1 MADSEE
7 TLFSLQ
13 ADPSGVLDA
22 FQLIVEAVDELVQSI
37 NGLASGLGSLDD
49 LATAMQ
55 DVAGSAGEAGAA
67 AGEMGARMAEAS
79 AESEG
84 LFSQLGDLGEGMMG
98 VAERAGEMAGAFIEF
113 QAIGDLINTVHNFVS
128 SMFDMNSSFQKLN
141 VTLTNFVGAQQA
153 ADITN
158 WAKNFAQTVPF
169 TTEAVQQAVV
179 AVTALGQNAEQV
191 VPALVTV
198 ASQMGVSLP
207 TASQALLDAQNN
219 LWRMME
225 RDLHITKDQLVEF
238 GLDVNDGAQGIK
250 DTLIPA
256 FEKFASTKFPNATSD
271 YMHTLAGETAE
282 LNDKLQLLAATMGQ
296 PLFDLFQQTAG
307 EALDWLN
314 SHQDDVDHFATL
326 VGQDLAQG
334 FKDLGAAIQ
343 FAWPFLQDVYQI
355 ASGLVSGSFSV
366 LMDLVKG
373 GAQAWKDLSG
383 GMQTVVVPF
392 QGIATAAGNFKTG
405 MSGTPEMVSGFT
417 TQLQNLQGPLT
428 PVKQMLE
435 GLGTDLQNIVKWFEP
450 IPGKTQM
457 VTEKVKEWVDTGDGM
472 GKWVSVTKQVNEV
485 TPGQDSPF
493 VQWLKSIGDAF
504 AQGFGDDSKHT
515 KLQELAQALDDLVK
529 ALTGL
534 ASDSGKQATGALQGL
549 AEAIGGAASH
559 LADFFGSLQKSKE
572 ELTLFKGILEI
583 LRDLLAAKLLVSVLA
598 FAGKGLG
605 ALIDGG
611 TSVLGVFGK
620 LIKQQSD
627 WLNQQ
632 EAALEPTEQTGEA
645 IQQTGEE
652 AQTAADEGIQAA
664 TEGMQQLSLQVQTTG
679 QRFGTMPEQILSAEE
694 AFQQFA
700 EGSVN
705 GLREALL
712 SLQEQKDA
720 LGEDFSGTFS
730 GQVVDADSALTTFSE
745 RGVVNA
751 ETGLD
756 DLKTKEATVGDFTQ
770 TTFVQEI
777 GTGQAALTDIQTV
790 GVANAKAGLDDL
802 KTEEGT
808 VADYTQTTFATEM
821 EVGTTAIANEGDAAS
836 TSAGQLTS
844 DLAPAEKNAGEAA
857 TTAIGTPGSQSGG
870 GLGILGLF
878 FALQWLGQEMQQF
891 DTTVGNSIADWMK
904 KQFNNMGLSDTWS
917 DGFKKANDQ
926 VALNQKQM
934 EGLMNQG
941 IQDAINFANSVNES
955 FAGIDTGATSQQLYN
970 ILNAAQVTFDG
981 IKNSAQ
987 SNLGSVESILGS
999 TFSNLTGQGYTWGN
1013 AFTQAFA
1020 NGIASALGSVDASA
1034 SQVMQHVHRYVGVE
1048 SPTEAGPGQHLM
1060 EWGPN
1065 LVKEFAQGM
1074 LSQVGLVSS
1083 AAEAIM
1089 QQARQGL
1096 TAQGAPGVGGIPITA
1111 FSSGLTAASAG
1122 SSISMARVEM
1132 LLDQLVQQ
1140 GYRLPALGATPSPA
1154 TTGSIY
1160 QQFGSLN
1167 INGVQNMPTLAAEL
1181 NMLAGLAYEFAQRG
1195 AINGAA
1201 W

>member
-1 MADSEE
+1 MDSEQV
-7 TLFSLQ
+7 LFSLA
-13 ADPSGVLDA
+13 ADPSNVLDA
-22 FQLIVEAVDELVQSI
+22 FQLIVEAVDELIQTVS
-37 NGLASGLGSLDD
+37 GLAESLAPLDEI
-49 LATAMQ
+49 ATALQ
-55 DVAGSAGEAGAA
+55 DVAGAAGEAGAA
-67 AGEMGARMAEAS
+67 TGEMGARMGEAS
-79 AESEG
+79 AESDG
-84 LFSQLGDLGEGMMG
+84 LLGSLDGLGEGLMG
-98 VAERAGEMAGAFIEF
+98 VAERATEMAGAFLEF
-113 QAIGDLINTVHNFVS
+113 EAIGEVINTVQNFAGA
-128 SMFDMNSSFQKLN
+128 MIGMNSQFQNLG
-141 VTLTNFVGAQQA
+141 VTLKNFVGQQQA
-153 ADITN
+153 NSIVAWVQQ
-158 WAKNFAQTVPF
+158 WAQNVPF
-169 TTEAVQQAVV
+169 TTSAVEQAVV
-179 AVTALGQNAEQV
+179 AITALNDNAEQV
-191 VPALVTV
+191 VPALATV
-198 ASQMGVSLP
+198 AAQMGKDLP
-207 TASQALLDAQNN
+207 TAVQAFTDAQNGRWIMLQN
-219 LWRMME
+219 Q
-225 RDLHITKDQLVEF
+225 LHITKEDLVPF
-238 GLDVNDGAQGIK
+238 GLELDKSGKVLNDSFV
-250 DTLIPA
+250 PA
-256 FEKFASTKFPNATSD
+256 FEKFAATKFPTALSD
-271 YMHTLAGETAE
+271 SMHTFSGEMAE
-282 LNDKLQLLAATMGQ
+282 LNDKFQLLAATAGQ
-296 PLFDLFQQTAG
+296 PLFDLFQQSAEG
-307 EALDWLN
+307 ALQFLQD
-314 SHQDDVDHFATL
+314 HQDTINQFATA

-334 FKDLGAAIQ
+334 FKDFGAAVQ

-366 LMDLVKG
+366 LMDLVRT
-373 GAQAWKDLSG
+373 GAQWWHDLSG
-383 GMQTVVVPF
+383 GVQTVVVPISNVADST
-392 QGIATAAGNFKTG
+392 GRLSGNL
-405 MSGTPEMVSGFT
+405 SHIPEMLQNFT
-417 TQLQNLQGPLT
+417 TQTQNLAGPLT
-428 PVKQMLE
+428 PLKNTLD
-435 GLGTDLQNIVKWFEP
+435 GLGQDLQNIVQWFEP

-457 VTEKVKEWVDTGDGM
+457 VTEKIKEWVDTGDGM

-504 AQGFGDDSKHT
+504 AQGFGDDSKQD
-515 KLQELAQALDDLVK
+515 KLHELAQAVSDFVQALKDLATK
-529 ALTGL
+529 DGQ
-534 ASDSGKQATGALQGL
+534 QATQTIKDVAG
-549 AEAIGGAASH
+549 AIGTAAGK
-559 LADFFGSLQKSKE
+559 LADFFGALQKSKE
-572 ELTLFKGILEI
+572 ELDAFKGILEVLQDFLI
-583 LRDLLAAKLLVSVLA
+583 AKLAVGVLTFVA
-598 FAGKGLG
+598 GPLKSLGKGVLD
-605 ALIDGG
+605 AYGG
-611 TSVLGVFGK
+611 FAN
-620 LIKQQSD
+620 LIKQQGD
-627 WLNQQ
+627 WLDKQ

-700 EGSVN
+700 EGAVN
-705 GLREALL
+705 GLRESLF
-712 SLQEQKDA
+712 SLQEQKDS
-720 LGEDFSGTFS
+720 LGEDFAGTFS
-730 GQVVDADSALTTFSE
+730 GQVVDADTALTTFSE

-777 GTGQAALTDIQTV
+777 GTGETALTQIQTV

-821 EVGTTAIANEGDAAS
+821 DAGTTAIANEGDAAA

-987 SNLGSVESILGS
+987 SNLGNVESILGS

-1111 FSSGLTAASAG
+1111 FAGTPPAAASANQTT
-1122 SSISMARVEM
+1122 M
-1132 LLDQLVQQ
+1132 LFAQMMQMWQQ
-1140 GYRLPALGATPSPA
+1140 TLGRLAPLGAAPVSA
-1154 TTGSIY
+1154 TTGSVQ
-1160 QQFGSLN
+1160 QQFGNVNFNLPGMDVLSFTSM
-1167 INGVQNMPTLAAEL
+1167 Q
-1181 NMLAGLAYEFAQRG
+1181 NMLAGLAYEYAQRG